1 MPVMT
6 NKNISEAKIIRL
18 ISNLENLCDEDDT
31 LTVNQLFAHCL
42 KLNSI
47 FKYPW
52 ALIKEINK

>member
-6 NKNISEAKIIRL
+6 NKNINEAKIIRM

-31 LTVNQLFAHCL
+31 LTVNQLFFYSL

>member
-1 MPVMT
+1 MT

-31 LTVNQLFAHCL
+31 LTVNQLFAYSL

>member
-1 MPVMT
+1 MT
-6 NKNISEAKIIRL
+6 NKNISEAKLIRL

-31 LTVNQLFAHCL
+31 LTVNQLFSYSL

>member
-1 MPVMT
+1 MT
-6 NKNISEAKIIRL
+6 NKNINEAKIIRM

-31 LTVNQLFAHCL
+31 LTVNQLFFYSL

>member
-1 MPVMT
+1 MPLMT
-6 NKNISEAKIIRL
+6 NKNISEAKLIRL

-31 LTVNQLFAHCL
+31 LTVNQLFSYSL